1 MACQG
6 CDNPVCDGRFC
17 RGRYKPEFLAAITDD
32 HIDLVAALTEH
43 LAAAASDEDLAAL
56 VAAVASADDDRADDG
71 GTGRSGGSDTPEPPP
86 EIGTGRRRLGKG
98 RGKGVVKPLTEHRS
112 SVVLPKPCPIFPN
125 MPAGAPWVITEEIK
139 NLMQLGT
146 SETTARDGASKAE
159 ISAGPTTARDGAS
172 KAGVTRLLAMQH
184 STNFSSPT
192 TGCWRCPT
200 ATGDVV
206 KNLMHNGIPAA
217 AQPIEDLGAASL
229 GNGIPAAAQPTEDH
243 GATSSSVGPPAAA
256 PPVFD
261 YKGRPI
267 AAMPICNLSLDK
279 MTADPMHL
287 IQLGKEIENLRTT
300 TRDGASKAAIAAGRT
315 AARDDASKARVAAAS
330 AASPTATRDV
340 VSTEVAVPWESSPST
355 WMLPS
360 QNGVLDAFLDSL
372 PATGTVAVDRMPES
386 SAETAADI
394 DEGSGSTQKWLD
406 EVDDTATRMRRRRAA
421 FLRADLQA
429 ATEEATKAAA
439 SATQAVDALTA
450 AVIALNALVIAASAS
465 S

>member
-1 MACQG
+1 VYSVISAHDVPECLAEAKLLSTTIL
-6 CDNPVCDGRFC
+6 DGR
-17 RGRYKPEFLAAITDD
+17 KPSEEPVFQRALSALPTGVSPASVIAVVGLPVAKSAARKS
-32 HIDLVAALTEH
+32 AARKKP
-43 LAAAASDEDLAAL
+43 AAAPIEDLGAA
-56 VAAVASADDDRADDG
+56 S
-71 GTGRSGGSDTPEPPP
+71 
-86 EIGTGRRRLGKG
+86 LG
-98 RGKGVVKPLTEHRS
+98 
-112 SVVLPKPCPIFPN
+112 
-125 MPAGAPWVITEEIK
+125 
-139 NLMQLGT
+139 
-146 SETTARDGASKAE
+146 
-159 ISAGPTTARDGAS
+159 
-172 KAGVTRLLAMQH
+172 
-184 STNFSSPT
+184 
-192 TGCWRCPT
+192 
-200 ATGDVV
+200 
-206 KNLMHNGIPAA
+206 NGIPAA

-243 GATSSSVGPPAAA
+243 GATSSSVGHPAAA

-279 MTADPMHL
+279 MTADPMHV
-287 IQLGKEIENLRTT
+287 IQLGKEIGNLRTT
-300 TRDGASKAAIAAGRT
+300 TRDGASKAAIAAGPT
-315 AARDDASKARVAAAS
+315 TERDGASQAGVAAAS
-330 AASPTATRDV
+330 AASPTATGHV

-360 QNGVLDAFLDSL
+360 QNGALDAFLDSL

-394 DEGSGSTQKWLD
+394 DEESGSTQKWLD
-406 EVDDTATRMRRRRAA
+406 EVDNTATRMRRRRAA
-421 FLRADLQA
+421 VLRADLQA

>member
-6 CDNPVCDGRFC
+6 CDNPGCDGRFC

-71 GTGRSGGSDTPEPPP
+71 GTAAVAANQPDGGAAALDDGGAIAVAANHPDGGAGRSGGSDTTEPPP

-98 RGKGVVKPLTEHRS
+98 RGRGAFEPLTQHRS
-112 SVVLPKPCPIFPN
+112 SVVLPKPCPICPN

-139 NLMQLGT
+139 NLMRLGT
-146 SETTARDGASKAE
+146 SPTTARDGASKAA
-159 ISAGPTTARDGAS
+159 IAAGPTTARDGAS
-172 KAGVTRLLAMQH
+172 KAGV
-184 STNFSSPT
+184 
-192 TGCWRCPT
+192 
-200 ATGDVV
+200 
-206 KNLMHNGIPAA
+206 
-217 AQPIEDLGAASL
+217 
-229 GNGIPAAAQPTEDH
+229 
-243 GATSSSVGPPAAA
+243 
-256 PPVFD
+256 
-261 YKGRPI
+261 
-267 AAMPICNLSLDK
+267 
-279 MTADPMHL
+279 
-287 IQLGKEIENLRTT
+287 
-300 TRDGASKAAIAAGRT
+300 
-315 AARDDASKARVAAAS
+315 AAAS
-330 AASPTATRDV
+330 AASPTATGHV

-394 DEGSGSTQKWLD
+394 DEGSSSTQLWLD
-406 EVDDTATRMRRRRAA
+406 QVDDTATRMRRRRAA
-421 FLRADLQA
+421 FLRAELQA
-429 ATEEATKAAA
+429 AAEEATKAAA
-439 SATQAVDALTA
+439 AATQAVDALTA